1 MKNVILVLLLLI
13 LVIMTGCNKNE
24 KTDINTLKNNENNQQ
39 QETINNDVNKSFEE
53 RIQVAKDYLEAFKNT
68 YGELHYIDGERYISN
83 AKLSK
88 NGNYYTMTFSFV
100 SPKLYD
106 RTIIENA
113 LQEAHKNE
121 TYEFEGYTFYK
132 DFDNFIAK
140 FESDGYKD
148 IINEFA
154 DIETD
159 SIFVTSKDNLAY
171 IFKPTPN
178 DQTKYVLVSVGLP
191 TGIVDSTDDDIEI
204 DVTLLANDSIIIDNH
219 DYDRNHSGD
228 DFPSEYKFTIEEYY
242 NRSMNKE
249 TMHIGSFAIGEEYYY
264 TFDNSNIGSTA
275 GYASMQNVVRF
286 EENGIVINLPVQGG
300 I

>member
-24 KTDINTLKNNENNQQ
+24 KTEINTLTNNENNQQ
-39 QETINNDVNKSFEE
+39 QEVINNDVNKSFEE

-83 AKLSK
+83 AKLAK
-88 NGNYYTMTFSFV
+88 NGDYYTMIFSFV

-113 LQEAHKNE
+113 LQEAQKNE

-132 DFDNFIAK
+132 DFDSFIAK
-140 FESDGYKD
+140 FESDGYND

-178 DQTKYVLVSVGLP
+178 NQTKYVLVSVGLP
-191 TGIVDSTDDDIEI
+191 TGLVDYTDDDIEI

-219 DYDRNHSGD
+219 DYDRNYSGD

-242 NRSMNKE
+242 NRSMSKE

-275 GYASMQNVVRF
+275 GYAGMQNVVRF